1 MLTGISVGMIIVPI
15 LALISIDLVPTPIIF
30 ASLFLT
36 LLMSLKYK
44 KHIELDAT
52 LSISLGMLLGIF
64 IALVFF
70 INLPLHYLGIVFGIL
85 ILISVLLSIR
95 FPKFQLNSKN
105 GFIGG
110 VIAGTMGALSAVG
123 GQILAMLMQNKK
135 VESIKAT
142 LAFLYTFFSTVM
154 LIIFSYFG
162 KFSFEQALV
171 GLYMVP
177 GFIFGFLIGPYCTKY
192 FNAKY
197 IKPIILILATLG
209 AILLMLKSI
218 VQL

>member
-1 MLTGISVGMIIVPI
+1 MTI
-15 LALISIDLVPTPIIF
+15 
-30 ASLFLT
+30 
-36 LLMSLKYK
+36 KYK
-44 KHIELDAT
+44 KHIDLSST
-52 LSISLGMLLGIF
+52 LSISIGMLLGII

-70 INLPLHYLGIVFGIL
+70 INLPLNYFGIL
-85 ILISVLLSIR
+85 ILISVLLSIK
-95 FPKFQLNSKN
+95 FPDFELNQTN

-135 VESIKAT
+135 IESIKAT
-142 LAFLYTFFSTVM
+142 LAFLYTLFSIVM
-154 LIIFSYFG
+154 LLIFSYFE

-177 GFIFGFLIGPYCTKY
+177 GFIIGFLIGPFFAKY

-197 IKPIILILATLG
+197 IKPLILLLASIG
-209 AILLMLKSI
+209 AFLLIIKSI
-218 VQL
+218 IQL